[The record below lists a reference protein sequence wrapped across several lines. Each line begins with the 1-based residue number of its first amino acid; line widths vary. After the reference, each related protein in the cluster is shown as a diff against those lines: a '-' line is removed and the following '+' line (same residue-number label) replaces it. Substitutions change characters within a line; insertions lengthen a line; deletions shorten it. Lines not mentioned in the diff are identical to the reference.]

1 MINKNNQ
8 PITLYVSRGFLFSCS
23 LIGMATL
30 CFVDYIFGYNI
41 YDYLY
46 SYYYNF
52 PGMFLIHFPGLFLII
67 SSFLLFC
74 RKITIV
80 NKDAKFKGVFKRK
93 SIKDV
98 ESIDC
103 SGFWIFNSVS
113 IYGRGGNKIS
123 LSFVADFNNV
133 RDYAENI
140 ERWN

>member
-1 MINKNNQ
+1 VPLFQAVK
-8 PITLYVSRGFLFSCS
+8 PIALLKRNYKERTKSQ
-23 LIGMATL
+23 
-30 CFVDYIFGYNI
+30 
-41 YDYLY
+41 
-46 SYYYNF
+46 
-52 PGMFLIHFPGLFLII
+52 FLII
-67 SSFLLFC
+67 SSLLLFC
-74 RKITIV
+74 RKITLV

-133 RDYAENI
+133 RNYAENI
-140 ERWN
+140 EKWN

>member
-23 LIGMATL
+23 LIGMAAL
-30 CFVDYIFGYNI
+30 CFDYI
-41 YDYLY
+41 LY
-46 SYYYNF
+46 SYYIGYNVGYNF
-52 PGMFLIHFPGLFLII
+52 LGLFLII

>member
-41 YDYLY
+41 YGYLY
-46 SYYYNF
+46 PYYYN
-52 PGMFLIHFPGLFLII
+52 FPGLFLII

-103 SGFWIFNSVS
+103 LGFWIFNSVS

-133 RDYAENI
+133 RNYAENI
-140 ERWN
+140 EKWN